1 MHLPRR
7 VFGFFEIGYKLVK
20 ITNMYG
26 HEQLLIFLF
35 CDKSTF
41 WQNTALS
48 EKLVSIMAFF

>member
-26 HEQLLIFLF
+26 HEQLLLFLF